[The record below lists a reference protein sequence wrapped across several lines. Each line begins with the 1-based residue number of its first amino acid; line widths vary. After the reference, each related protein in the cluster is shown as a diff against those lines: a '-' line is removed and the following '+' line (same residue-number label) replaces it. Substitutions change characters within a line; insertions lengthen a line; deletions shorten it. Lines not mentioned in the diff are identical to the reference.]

1 LGFAS
6 RSSFGSLVAFL
17 EETAIFAVSSFCLIL
32 YDLSDDRIC
41 MVQSGWFPMIAKR
54 GFGSAGFVLLAGV
67 ALCLSQTSGV
77 KQEDKQQQFAAHI
90 EKANA
95 FLREKQPALAIPE
108 FEAAVTIDPENAD
121 AQANL
126 GVLLFF
132 QGNAADS
139 IPHFRAALAA
149 RKVPESQEERQPGLA
164 KIQGLLGMA
173 ESRTLDFADARKDME
188 VAFPSLQDPR
198 FQLQLGLELVGLD
211 TESGDLDKAAAVIAQ
226 LRKAAPDNAE
236 VLYAAY
242 RTYSDLAG
250 ESMLALSLAAPDSA
264 QMHQL
269 LAHEEIRQG
278 NTNDAI
284 AQYRKAIVIDPH
296 LPGIH
301 FELAELLHTSTDE
314 SVKKDAERE
323 YRTALVEN
331 PQNEKSILRLAE
343 IDSQRG
349 NVQQSYKEYTK
360 AVELQPADADA
371 KLGLA
376 KTLIDMNQADKALS
390 LLEDAVK
397 LEPTNATA
405 HYRLATLYR
414 KMGRVDDAKREVEL
428 YQKLK
433 DMKEK
438 LRALYKE
445 LQVQPAEIRAA
456 EQDEQ

>member
-1 LGFAS
+1 MCFSQA
-6 RSSFGSLVAFL
+6 
-17 EETAIFAVSSFCLIL
+17 T
-32 YDLSDDRIC
+32 
-41 MVQSGWFPMIAKR
+41 
-54 GFGSAGFVLLAGV
+54 GV
-67 ALCLSQTSGV
+67 TQRDT
-77 KQEDKQQQFAAHI
+77 QEDKRREFAAHI
-90 EKANA
+90 EKANDY
-95 FLREKQPALAIPE
+95 LREKQPALAIPE
-108 FEAAVTIDPENAD
+108 FEAAVAIDPENVD

-132 QGNAADS
+132 QGKAADS
-139 IPHFRAALAA
+139 IPHFRAAVAVHELA
-149 RKVPESQEERQPGLA
+149 RPQEERQPGLA

-188 VAFPSLQDPR
+188 AAFPSLQDPR

-211 TESGDLDKAAAVIAQ
+211 TESGDLDKAAAVIAH
-226 LRKAAPDNAE
+226 LRKADPDNAE

-269 LAHEEIRQG
+269 LAHEDVRQG
-278 NTNDAI
+278 NTNVAI

-301 FELAELLHTSTDE
+301 FELGELLHASTDE
-314 SVKKDAERE
+314 RLKKEAEKE
-323 YRTALVEN
+323 YHAALMDN
-331 PQNEKSILRLAE
+331 PQNEKSMLRLAE
-343 IDSQRG
+343 IDGRKG
-349 NVQQSYKEYTK
+349 NIQQSYKEYRK
-360 AVELQPADADA
+360 AVELQPTDADA

-376 KTLIDMNQADKALS
+376 KTLIDMNQEDKALP

-397 LEPTNATA
+397 LEPTNATV
-405 HYRLATLYR
+405 HYRLAMLYR
-414 KMGRVDDAKREVEL
+414 KMERMDDAKREVEL
-428 YQKLK
+428 YQKFE

-456 EQDEQ
+456 EHDEQ

>member
-1 LGFAS
+1 
-6 RSSFGSLVAFL
+6 
-17 EETAIFAVSSFCLIL
+17 
-32 YDLSDDRIC
+32 
-41 MVQSGWFPMIAKR
+41 MIAKR
-54 GFGSAGFVLLAGV
+54 GITFAGFVLLLA
-67 ALCLSQTSGV
+67 ASLCLSQVT
-77 KQEDKQQQFAAHI
+77 EDKQQEFAAHMQ
-90 EKANA
+90 KAKSYLDA
-95 FLREKQPALAIPE
+95 KQPAQAIPE
-108 FEAAVTIDPENAD
+108 FQAAVAIDPENVD
-121 AQANL
+121 AQADL

-132 QGNAADS
+132 QGKAADS
-139 IPHFRAALAA
+139 IPHFRAAL
-149 RKVPESQEERQPGLA
+149 ERQPGLA

-173 ESRTLDFADARKDME
+173 ESRTLDFAAARQDME
-188 VAFPSLQDPR
+188 AAFPALEER
-198 FQLQLGLELVGLD
+198 HFQVQLGLELVGLD
-211 TESGDLDKAAAVIAQ
+211 TESGDLEKAAAVIAQ

-269 LAHEEIRQG
+269 LAHEDTRQG
-278 NTNDAI
+278 NTNGAS
-284 AQYRKAIVIDPH
+284 AQYRRAIAIDPH
-296 LPGIH
+296 LPGVH

-314 SVKKDAERE
+314 TVKKEAEQE
-323 YRTALVEN
+323 YHAALLEN

-343 IDSQRG
+343 IDAGKG
-349 NVQQSYKEYTK
+349 NIEQSYKEYTK

-376 KTLIDMNQADKALS
+376 KTLIEMNQTGKALA
-390 LLEDAVK
+390 LLEDTVK

-428 YQKLK
+428 YKRFK
-433 DMKEK
+433 EMKEK

-445 LQVQPAEIRAA
+445 LQVQPKEIRA
-456 EQDEQ
+456 DEQEEQ

>member
-1 LGFAS
+1 M
-6 RSSFGSLVAFL
+6 
-17 EETAIFAVSSFCLIL
+17 TAKFRIVSAAVVPLAI
-32 YDLSDDRIC
+32 
-41 MVQSGWFPMIAKR
+41 
-54 GFGSAGFVLLAGV
+54 VLLVCAASG
-67 ALCLSQTSGV
+67 LSQAT
-77 KQEDKQQQFAAHI
+77 QDKQQEFAAHI
-90 EKANA
+90 QKARGYLDA
-95 FLREKQPALAIPE
+95 KQPALAIPE
-108 FEAAVTIDPENAD
+108 FQAALAIDPGNVD

-132 QGNAADS
+132 QGRAADS

-149 RKVPESQEERQPGLA
+149 GNEKEEERQPGLA
-164 KIQGLLGMA
+164 KIQALLGMA

-188 VAFPSLQDPR
+188 AAFPVLALSSSALSSPALSSPQDQR
-198 FQLQLGLELVGLD
+198 FQVQLGLELVGLD

-269 LAHEEIRQG
+269 LAHEDIRQG
-278 NTNDAI
+278 NPNGAI
-284 AQYRKAIVIDPH
+284 AQYRKAIAIDPH
-296 LPGIH
+296 LPGVH
-301 FELAELLHTSTDE
+301 FELAELLRTSTDE
-314 SVKKDAERE
+314 AVKKEAEQE
-323 YRTALVEN
+323 YHAALLAN

-343 IDSQRG
+343 IDAQKG
-349 NVQQSYKEYTK
+349 NLKQSYEEYQK

-376 KTLIDMNQADKALS
+376 KALIEMNQSDKALT
-390 LLEDAVK
+390 LLEDTVK

-428 YQKLK
+428 YQKFK
-433 DMKEK
+433 EMKEK

-445 LQVQPAEIRAA
+445 LQIQPTEIRADEP
-456 EQDEQ
+456 EQ